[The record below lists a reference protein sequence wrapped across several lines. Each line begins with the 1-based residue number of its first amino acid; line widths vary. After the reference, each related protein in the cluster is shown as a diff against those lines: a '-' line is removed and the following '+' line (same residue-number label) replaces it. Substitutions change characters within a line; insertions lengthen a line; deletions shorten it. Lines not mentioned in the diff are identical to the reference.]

1 MGTGLECDVVGQA
14 RIIREQC
21 GIDLHRGDGAETA
34 PDAAHEFVSEEWR
47 EGARDLGLEREPP
60 REKSFPLGDVEVH
73 VGGCGRGRVTRVG
86 LLGSPRQRIRGWLE
100 RAVEDGDRAPSDCH
114 PVSVQFDADQS

>member
-47 EGARDLGLEREPP
+47 EGARDLGLEPP
-60 REKSFPLGDVEVH
+60 REKSFPLGDVGVH